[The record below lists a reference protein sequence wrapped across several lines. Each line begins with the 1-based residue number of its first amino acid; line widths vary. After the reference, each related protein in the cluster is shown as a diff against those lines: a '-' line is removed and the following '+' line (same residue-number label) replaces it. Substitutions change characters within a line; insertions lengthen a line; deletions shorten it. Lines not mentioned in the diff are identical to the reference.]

1 MTERFDITETDYEYD
16 QEHHAYV
23 AQFNGAMS
31 IPDMQDTQ
39 KSRQLMLQQNGWVA

>member
-31 IPDMQDTQ
+31 IRICKNIPWCTQ
-39 KSRQLMLQQNGWVA
+39 KTRQLML